1 MAGTP
6 VQCDNSEEDAHTYV
20 RTQAGHSED
29 AELET
34 KQNEAY
40 ASLNSPSTH
49 EFDDYDYI

>member
-1 MAGTP
+1 MAVTP
-6 VQCDNSEEDAHTYV
+6 VQCENSEEDTYTYV
-20 RTQAGHSED
+20 RQAGHSED
-29 AELET
+29 DKLEM

>member
-1 MAGTP
+1 MDVTP

-29 AELET
+29 DELEM

-40 ASLNSPSTH
+40 ASPNSPRTH
-49 EFDDYDYI
+49 EFDDFL